1 MFMGDS
7 FGRVRIQNFQNN
19 SEKEG
24 GENIRMRMIG
34 PVSY

>member
-1 MFMGDS
+1 MFMDDS

-19 SEKEG
+19 SEKKGE
-24 GENIRMRMIG
+24 ENIRMRIIG